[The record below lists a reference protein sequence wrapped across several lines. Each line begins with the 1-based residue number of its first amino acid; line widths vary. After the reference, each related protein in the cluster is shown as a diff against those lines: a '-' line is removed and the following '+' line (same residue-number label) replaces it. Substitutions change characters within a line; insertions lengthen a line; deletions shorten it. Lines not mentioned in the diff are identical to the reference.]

1 MKKLLI
7 SLLSILGF
15 CCGCSAESIPD
26 VKPAAFARMVKADTA
41 AVVLD
46 VRTPQEFDEGHL
58 KGALL
63 LDVKDSE
70 AFDKGIATLDKNKHY
85 YVYCRSGRR
94 SMKACEIMKKKG
106 FSVTNLD
113 GGIIAWEKEKLPV
126 VK

>member
-7 SLLSILGF
+7 SLLSVLGF
-15 CCGCSAESIPD
+15 CCGCSADSIPD
-26 VKPAAFARMVKADTA
+26 VKPEAFDRMIRTDTA

-63 LDVKDSE
+63 LDVKDTD
-70 AFDKGIATLDKNKHY
+70 AFDKGIAALDKSKHY

-94 SMKACEIMKKKG
+94 SMNACGIMSKKG
-106 FSVTNLD
+106 FSVTNLK
-113 GGIIAWEKEKLPV
+113 GGILAWEKDKLPI